1 MTKRIYILFDERA
14 VLGGTDAGTVVSVAY
29 TKRESINDSRDWDFT
44 HICYSYNEK
53 NGYLSDE
60 SAEYVYYEGK
70 GFDFWKGGWKL
81 EKLK

>member
-1 MTKRIYILFDERA
+1 MTKRIYILYDERA

-53 NGYLSDE
+53 KASIF
-60 SAEYVYYEGK
+60 GK
-70 GFDFWKGGWKL
+70 VDGNL
-81 EKLK
+81 RN